1 MERIIQIFHTAKQLL
16 KKFKNNKLPALTPLG
31 LALTACGGGSRE
43 NNISANEVF
52 AQKIPFD
59 ISSVNLND
67 LPWLTPASGGFFG
80 KPALINNGDQNII
93 IIPAMFNVEHGSFQT
108 NTPEGHL
115 FVFTRANGVF
125 KQAENINFVGA
136 PRPYLYDFNNDGVNE
151 IVGITTGEDG
161 RIIQSEA
168 DVGTRPFYYDFMDGN
183 VIYFGATQWQHA
195 SAFEDVNYDGIPD
208 LIVAPIGYEPQ
219 SVVYNILDF
228 SEISIQH
235 TFKGHGEG
243 EIAFTDL
250 DGDGLLEFVETDSSW
265 DGALNN
271 NALMIDVYEIN
282 MDGSVAKVQSV
293 QFGELDGNRF
303 LFKEWNGAE
312 ESNYYTGNAFGIDFN
327 LLHRWHS
334 EFIDIDGDLDEDLL
348 LIYSIDDNP
357 SDLSSEDSNYVNPIH
372 IITID
377 AVDGALD
384 YSTLVVTP
392 VPTNSVGKGWS
403 FMDLDGDSFID
414 MYLDI
419 DLMPSSFTGSDLGDR
434 IWLNDGSGLF
444 NPIGDRADDSFYG
457 KEFMSSGEYSIYNM
471 DGELYLAGVTSQL
484 NGSDLSFISIPI
496 TDII

>member
-1 MERIIQIFHTAKQLL
+1 MKRIFKNFSNHPKLL
-16 KKFKNNKLPALTPLG
+16 NKFKKNKLSTLSPLG
-31 LALTACGGGSRE
+31 LTLAACGGGSKE
-43 NNISANEVF
+43 GPISISQALP
-52 AQKIPFD
+52 QKIPFD
-59 ISSVNLND
+59 ISSVNLNG

-80 KPALINNGDQNII
+80 KPGLINNGGQNII
-93 IIPAMFNVEHGSFQT
+93 IIPAMFDVEHGSFQN

-115 FVFTRANGVF
+115 FVFIRENGVF

-136 PRPYLYDFNNDGVNE
+136 PRPYLYDFNNDGVDE

-161 RIIQSEA
+161 RTIQSEA

-183 VIYFGATQWQHA
+183 VIYFGATRWQHA

-208 LIVAPIGYEPQ
+208 LIAAPIGYEPQ

-235 TFKGHGEG
+235 IFKGHGEG

-271 NALMIDVYEIN
+271 NALMINVYEIN

-348 LIYSIDDNP
+348 LIYSIMNNP
-357 SDLSSEDSNYVNPIH
+357 SDLSILDLNYVNAIH

-392 VPTNSVGKGWS
+392 IPANSISKSSS

-419 DLMPSSFTGSDLGDR
+419 DLMSSSSTGSHLGDR
-434 IWLNDGSGLF
+434 IWLNDGSGHF
-444 NPIGDRADDSFYG
+444 NPIGDRADDSLYG
-457 KEFMSSGEYSIYNM
+457 DKFMSGGEYSIYEI

-484 NGSDLSFISIPI
+484 SGSDLSFISIPI
-496 TDII
+496 NDII